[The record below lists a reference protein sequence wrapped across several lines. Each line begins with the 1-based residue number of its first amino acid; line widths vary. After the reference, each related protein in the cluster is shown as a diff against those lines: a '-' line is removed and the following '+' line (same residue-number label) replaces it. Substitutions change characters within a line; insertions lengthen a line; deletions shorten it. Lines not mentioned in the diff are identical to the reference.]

1 MEDKIGAKEGY
12 KPLIIKKYGLQKFCK
27 KTYRPSTN

>member
-12 KPLIIKKYGLQKFCK
+12 KPSSIKYSLRNIYKETCEPP
-27 KTYRPSTN
+27 TS